1 MSTYVECFAEARI
14 KGKDG
19 WTNIDMFAKTSNCSI
34 KEILNWLPILA
45 ASQSVKGIKKQSAFL
60 NSLIFM
66 SEEELEALYE
76 EQ

>member
-1 MSTYVECFAEARI
+1 MMFLVNNDKRKAR
-14 KGKDG
+14 KY
-19 WTNIDMFAKTSNCSI
+19 IDMFAKTSNCSI